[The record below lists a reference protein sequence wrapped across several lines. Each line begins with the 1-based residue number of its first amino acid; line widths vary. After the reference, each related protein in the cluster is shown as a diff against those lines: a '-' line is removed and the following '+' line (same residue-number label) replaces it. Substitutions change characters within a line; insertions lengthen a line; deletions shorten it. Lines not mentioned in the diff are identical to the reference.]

1 MSTILPQ
8 KSKGSSITRVLEII
22 EAIAQA
28 ERPLFPFDLALQLNI
43 PKPSIHR
50 LLQQLE
56 SEGFVQTDV
65 HGTIVAGDRTHTMAM
80 GLWHNRQYKMERMA
94 ILTRL
99 AQSIGETCGLSIL
112 DGTEMLYTDR
122 VQTNWP
128 LQIYLPHG
136 SRVPIWCTASGKLW
150 LSSLPLAKRQRIM
163 NNLPLTQMTH
173 NTLTTVAALAEAVG
187 RVGHSQL
194 GTDNEE
200 FVAGMVACSVPVLD
214 PQQRLVACLYTHA
227 PTIRKSLADLT
238 RFEPELKRAALA
250 LGQLFQ

>member
-1 MSTILPQ
+1 MSMATP
-8 KSKGSSITRVLEII
+8 KRSKGSSITRVLEIM
-22 EAIAQA
+22 EAISQA
-28 ERPLFPFDLALQLNI
+28 ERPLFPFDLAIQLDI

-56 SEGFVQTDV
+56 SEGFVQTDI
-65 HGTIVAGDRTHTMAM
+65 HGSILAGDRSHAMAM
-80 GLWHNRQYKMERMA
+80 GLWHNRQYKMERLS

-99 AQSIGETCGLSIL
+99 TQQIGETCGISIL

-150 LSSLPLAKRQRIM
+150 LSSLPTAKRQRIM
-163 NNLPLTQMTH
+163 KNLPLTQMTR
-173 NTLTTVAALAEAVG
+173 NTLITVADLEAEVHVVG
-187 RVGHSQL
+187 QCQL

-200 FVAGMVACSVPVLD
+200 FIAGMVACSVPIFD
-214 PQQRLVACLYTHA
+214 PQQRLIACLYTHA
-227 PTIRKSLADLT
+227 PTIRKSLEDLK
-238 RFEPELKRAALA
+238 RFEPDLKKAASELSR
-250 LGQLFQ
+250 LFQ